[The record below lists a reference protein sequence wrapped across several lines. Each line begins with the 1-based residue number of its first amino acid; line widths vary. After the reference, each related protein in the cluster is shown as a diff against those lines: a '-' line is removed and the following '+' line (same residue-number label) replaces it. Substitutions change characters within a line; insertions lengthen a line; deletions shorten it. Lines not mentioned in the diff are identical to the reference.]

1 MNDDVMAAKDVSR
14 SSTSKFKLFTAVGAL
29 GGLTASLLYDGWATA
44 VQLPKNGPGWTLGP
58 WNANPGYV
66 VLFGLY
72 AAAIAPGLVAAQDR
86 YLGRD
91 VRPGHLAKVFAL
103 AAFCGVLA
111 GFMASNYST
120 MLIASEHPGR
130 FLGWTI
136 GGAIIGL
143 IVATAVINMPKPIGL
158 LSGALGGFL
167 GCGLHYLI
175 GFQPG
180 VAAAGAL
187 IGFILAYME
196 RSNRQAWLEI
206 QLREDGKETPRTIEV
221 TIGAKPILLG
231 YSRDADVRLD
241 ALPGVPGDNFATI
254 HQRGNEIVFTDLL
267 SNQTRALGDNT
278 RFTLSNA
285 TVRVCRK

>member
-1 MNDDVMAAKDVSR
+1 MNDDVMPANNAGR
-14 SSTSKFKLFTAVGAL
+14 STTGKFKLFTAVGAL
-29 GGLTASLLYDGWATA
+29 GGLAAALVYTFWFTADRLRENIPD
-44 VQLPKNGPGWTLGP
+44 WTLGLWSADP
-58 WNANPGYV
+58 TYV
-66 VLFGLY
+66 VFFGLY
-72 AAAIAPGLVAAQDR
+72 AATIAVGLVAAQDR
-86 YLGRD
+86 YLGRG
-91 VRPGHLAKVFAL
+91 VRLGHLATVL
-103 AAFCGVLA
+103 VISTICGIVG

-120 MLIASEHPGR
+120 RLIASEDPAR
-130 FLGWTI
+130 FLGWTM

-143 IVATAVINMPKPIGL
+143 IVATAVINLPKPIGI

-167 GCGLHYLI
+167 GCGINYML
-175 GFQPG
+175 GFHPG

-196 RSNRQAWLEI
+196 RTNRQAWLEI

-231 YSRDADVRLD
+231 YGRDADVRLD

-285 TVRVCRK
+285 AVRICRK

>member
-1 MNDDVMAAKDVSR
+1 MNDDVTPAKDSGP

-29 GGLTASLLYDGWATA
+29 GGLAASLGYGAWFTA
-44 VQLPKNGPGWTLGP
+44 DQLRGELPDWTLGP
-58 WNANPGYV
+58 WSANPTYV
-66 VLFGLY
+66 VFFGLY

-86 YLGRD
+86 YLGRGI
-91 VRPGHLAKVFAL
+91 RPGHLAKVL
-103 AAFCGVLA
+103 AISTICGIVG
-111 GFMASNYST
+111 GFMASNYSH
-120 MLIASEHPGR
+120 MLISSEDPAR

-143 IVATAVINMPKPIGL
+143 IVATAVINLPKPIGV

-167 GCGLHYLI
+167 GCAINYLV
-175 GFQPG
+175 GFHPG

-196 RSNRQAWLEI
+196 RTNRQAWLEI
-206 QLREDGKETPRTIEV
+206 QLREDGRETPRTIEV

-231 YSRDADVRLD
+231 YGRDADVRLD

-267 SNQTRALGDNT
+267 SNQSRTLGDNT

-285 TVRVCRK
+285 AVRVCRK